1 MGEIA
6 TWGKLLQLLM
16 AFFGSAGF
24 AIMFHLRRNFLMIA
38 SFGGLLTWLVYLI
51 CAPVMPGYFFP
62 SLAAKCIWCIVCGS
76 AGAVAES
83 TVHIILYCGDDP
95 ADSGKYIILQYE
107 LCSVRTTGT
116 GKYLWLTDF
125 SVRTWNWY
133 RHEHCLGTV

>member
-38 SFGGLLTWLVYLI
+38 SFGTADLAGVSDLRTCHARIFL
-51 CAPVMPGYFFP
+51 PVSGG
-62 SLAAKCIWCIVCGS
+62 KCIWCIVCGS

-133 RHEHCLGTV
+133 RHEHCLGIV

>member
-38 SFGGLLTWLVYLI
+38 SFGIFL
-51 CAPVMPGYFFP
+51 PVSGG
-62 SLAAKCIWCIVCGS
+62 KCIWCIVCGS

>member
-1 MGEIA
+1 MGEAAAAFDGIFWIGRICDYVSSSQKFSDDRIL
-6 TWGKLLQLLM
+6 WGTADL
-16 AFFGSAGF
+16 AGVSDLCTCH
-24 AIMFHLRRNFLMIA
+24 ARIFLPV
-38 SFGGLLTWLVYLI
+38 SGG
-51 CAPVMPGYFFP
+51 
-62 SLAAKCIWCIVCGS
+62 KCIWCIVCGS

>member
-51 CAPVMPGYFFP
+51 C
-62 SLAAKCIWCIVCGS
+62 
-76 AGAVAES
+76 
-83 TVHIILYCGDDP
+83 DP

>member
-1 MGEIA
+1 MGETAAAFDGIFWIGRICDHVSSSQKFSDDRIL
-6 TWGKLLQLLM
+6 WGTADL
-16 AFFGSAGF
+16 AGVSDLCTCH
-24 AIMFHLRRNFLMIA
+24 ARIFLPI
-38 SFGGLLTWLVYLI
+38 SGG
-51 CAPVMPGYFFP
+51 
-62 SLAAKCIWCIVCGS
+62 KCIWCIVCGS

-116 GKYLWLTDF
+116 GKYLWITDL
-125 SVRTWNWY
+125 SVCTWNWN